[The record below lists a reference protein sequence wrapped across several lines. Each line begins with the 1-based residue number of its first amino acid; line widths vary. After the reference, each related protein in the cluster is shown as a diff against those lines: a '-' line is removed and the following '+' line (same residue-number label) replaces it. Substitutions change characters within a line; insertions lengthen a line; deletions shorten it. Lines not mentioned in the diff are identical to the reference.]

1 LAGAGLGR
9 VINHDDTMQTMQK
22 TTRSDSE
29 HKEPD
34 RRARPR
40 PTSGAR
46 PPGVDT
52 APADLEELY
61 EQLFGAPA
69 LGPSRERVFSGVY
82 ELAVERLMAAE
93 DAVDAARSEFYRGD
107 HPFDYS
113 VTESA
118 ATVGGQ
124 NR

>member
-1 LAGAGLGR
+1 
-9 VINHDDTMQTMQK
+9 MQTHDTK
-22 TTRSDSE
+22 RE
-29 HKEPD
+29 KVPKELD

-40 PTSGAR
+40 PTSGAH

-52 APADLEELY
+52 APADLEALY
-61 EQLFGAPA
+61 DELFGAPA

-107 HPFDYS
+107 HPFDYQI
-113 VTESA
+113 TESA